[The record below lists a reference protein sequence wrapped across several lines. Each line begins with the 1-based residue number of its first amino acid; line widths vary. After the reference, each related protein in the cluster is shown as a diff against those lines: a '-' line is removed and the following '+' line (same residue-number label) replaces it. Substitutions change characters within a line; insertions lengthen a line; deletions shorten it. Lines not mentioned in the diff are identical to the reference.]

1 LILNVYEG
9 IWKYKILLVRQSF
22 VWVCELYAW
31 KFRNLF
37 KLYKNLL
44 NWIVCGVLVFIV
56 WKLAY
61 LKEKKLRWL
70 KKLYVLWMKWKGE
83 NGKSGYEVE
92 LGCMKKSDKIL

>member
-1 LILNVYEG
+1 MILNVYEG

-22 VWVCELYAW
+22 VWVCELHAW

-56 WKLAY
+56 CKLAY
-61 LKEKKLRWL
+61 LKKINWGDWKNYMFYGWNEKVRMAKVVMKL
-70 KKLYVLWMKWKGE
+70 
-83 NGKSGYEVE
+83 S
-92 LGCMKKSDKIL
+92 